1 MNNSARP
8 EPVPFTSRMTRG
20 EMIAVLVY
28 LPLHIL
34 LLPMLLLSLPE
45 TAGLSEIQI
54 NVAVYTFGTLWMLL
68 FAGRF
73 LRRDFDPLCD
83 HPFYCLLQVV
93 TSYGM
98 VLALNMLLSAL
109 LMMVQSELSNPN
121 NAAWSDMV
129 TKDFGK
135 TAASA
140 VFLAPLTEE
149 PIFRGAIFS
158 LLYPR
163 PEEQTLSPP
172 KGFALRRSRRLA
184 YLTSMLLFSLY
195 HVWGY
200 AIQDPANWLYLLQY
214 LPASW
219 VLCRCYE
226 RCDSIW
232 GSILLHMCING
243 VSVLTISAL
252 QGMM

>member
-1 MNNSARP
+1 MNRPASP
-8 EPVPFTSRMTRG
+8 EPIPFTSRMTRG
-20 EMIAVLVY
+20 ETIAVLVY
-28 LPLHIL
+28 LPLHVA

-45 TAGLSEIQI
+45 TAGLSEIQL
-54 NVAVYTFGTLWMLL
+54 NVIVYTAGALWMLL

-93 TSYGM
+93 TGYGM
-98 VLALNMLLSAL
+98 VLAFNMLLSAL
-109 LMMVQSELSNPN
+109 LMMVEPELSNPN
-121 NAAWSDMV
+121 NAAWNDMV
-129 TKDFGK
+129 LTDFGK

-140 VFLAPLTEE
+140 VFLAPLVEE
-149 PIFRGAIFS
+149 PIFRGVIFS
-158 LLYPR
+158 LFYPR
-163 PEEQTLSPP
+163 QDAPAPY
-172 KGFALRRSRRLA
+172 RSRRLA
-184 YLTSMLLFSLY
+184 YLVSMLLFSLY

-200 AIQDPANWLYLLQY
+200 ALLDPKNWLYLLQY

-232 GSILLHMCING
+232 GSILLHMTING
-243 VSVLTISAL
+243 VSVLTVSAL

>member
-1 MNNSARP
+1 MNRPASP
-8 EPVPFTSRMTRG
+8 EPIPFTSRMTRG
-20 EMIAVLVY
+20 ETIAVLVY
-28 LPLHIL
+28 LPLHVA

-45 TAGLSEIQI
+45 TAGLSEIQL
-54 NVAVYTFGTLWMLL
+54 NVIVYTAGALWMLL

-93 TSYGM
+93 TGYGM
-98 VLALNMLLSAL
+98 VLAFNMLLSAL
-109 LMMVQSELSNPN
+109 LMMVEPELSNPN
-121 NAAWSDMV
+121 NAAWNDMV
-129 TKDFGK
+129 LTDFGK

-140 VFLAPLTEE
+140 VFLAPLVEE
-149 PIFRGAIFS
+149 PIFRGVIFS
-158 LLYPR
+158 LFYPR
-163 PEEQTLSPP
+163 QDAPAPY
-172 KGFALRRSRRLA
+172 RSRRLA
-184 YLTSMLLFSLY
+184 YLVSMLLFSLY

-200 AIQDPANWLYLLQY
+200 ALLDPKNWLYLLQY

-232 GSILLHMCING
+232 GSILLHMTING

>member
-1 MNNSARP
+1 MNRPASP
-8 EPVPFTSRMTRG
+8 EPIPFTSRMTRG
-20 EMIAVLVY
+20 ETIAVLVY
-28 LPLHIL
+28 LPLHVA

-45 TAGLSEIQI
+45 TAGLSEIQL
-54 NVAVYTFGTLWMLL
+54 NVIVYTAGALWMLL

-93 TSYGM
+93 TGYGM
-98 VLALNMLLSAL
+98 VLAFNMLLSAL
-109 LMMVQSELSNPN
+109 LMMVEPELSNPN
-121 NAAWSDMV
+121 NAAWNDMV
-129 TKDFGK
+129 LTDFGK

-140 VFLAPLTEE
+140 VFLAPLVEE
-149 PIFRGAIFS
+149 PIFRGVIFS
-158 LLYPR
+158 LFYPR
-163 PEEQTLSPP
+163 QDAPAPY
-172 KGFALRRSRRLA
+172 RSRRLA
-184 YLTSMLLFSLY
+184 YLVSMLLFSLY

-200 AIQDPANWLYLLQY
+200 ALIDPKNWLYLLQY

-232 GSILLHMCING
+232 GSILLHMTING